1 MHFESTWRP
10 IRLQIITSHT
20 PKTNPPRREPRFEPT
35 GLSRN
40 QLREIV
46 LEQLG

>member
-10 IRLQIITSHT
+10 IRLNIITTHS
-20 PKTNPPRREPRFEPT
+20 PKTNPPKPTPRYEPT

-40 QLREIV
+40 QLRQIV

>member
-1 MHFESTWRP
+1 MYFEPNWRP
-10 IRLQIITSHT
+10 IRLNIITTHS
-20 PKTNPPRREPRFEPT
+20 PKTNQAKPTPRYEPV